1 VAAADR
7 GAWWR
12 RLGRPE
18 QVDGG
23 EAGPVSDQKRR
34 SGPVCWQARKKKMKI
49 D

>member
-23 EAGPVSDQKRR
+23 EAGPVSGQKRPEWA
-34 SGPVCWQARKKKMKI
+34 GVLAGQKKK
-49 D
+49 DEN